1 MSKITTVDSK
11 GRITL
16 GVSNTAGA
24 YHAIQNEDGSFYLE
38 PIHLTG
44 VPKYSPESFPLR
56 GIYVTGVGNTRR
68 PPIVTIYSQPRAEWS
83 EILVKLA
90 EEFQVPVVI
99 QGASGWAGVL
109 ADAISSAGVEVV
121 TIKELG

>member
-16 GVSNTAGA
+16 GVSNTADA
-24 YHAIQNEDGSFYLE
+24 YHAIQNDDGSFYLE
-38 PIHLTG
+38 PIHLTE

-56 GIYVTGVGNTRR
+56 GIYVTGVGSARK
-68 PPIVTIYSQPRAEWS
+68 PPIVTIYSQPPGQWS
-83 EILVKLA
+83 EILAKLA
-90 EEFQVPVVI
+90 GEFKVPVVI
-99 QGASGWAGVL
+99 QGVSGWAGAL
-109 ADAISSAGVEVV
+109 ADAVSAAGVEVV